1 MRVKYIA
8 LITITLLVWAP
19 GQAQIK
25 FGIRGGINSS
35 RVQLNEFD
43 NSEYTL
49 DYKNSQVGFH
59 FGAIS
64 QIEIARLLVQ
74 PELLF
79 TTARTDIALT
89 EVATGAE
96 QFGKQAFYK
105 LDLPVIAA
113 IKFGPLKVQAG
124 PVASVLLKSKSN
136 LLSDN
141 DIEQN
146 FKGVTIGYQ
155 AGLGLELTTLLLDVK
170 YEGNLS
176 KFGDGVTIG
185 GQDFSFDQRLNQI
198 IVSIGFLF

>member
-1 MRVKYIA
+1 MKVKYIA
-8 LITITLLVWAP
+8 LIIISLLVWAP

-43 NSEYTL
+43 NPEYTL

-79 TTARTDIALT
+79 TTARADIALT
-89 EVATGAE
+89 EVASRE
-96 QFGKQAFYK
+96 KQFGKQSFYK

-113 IKFGPLKVQAG
+113 IKFGPLKIQAG
-124 PVASVLLKSKSN
+124 PVASVMLKSKSD
-136 LLSDN
+136 LLEEN
-141 DIEQN
+141 DIDQN
-146 FKGVTIGYQ
+146 FKGATIGYQ
-155 AGLGLELTTLLLDVK
+155 AGIGLELNTLLLDVK

-176 KFGDGVTIG
+176 KFGDGVTVAG
-185 GQDFSFDQRLNQI
+185 RDFNFDQRLNQI